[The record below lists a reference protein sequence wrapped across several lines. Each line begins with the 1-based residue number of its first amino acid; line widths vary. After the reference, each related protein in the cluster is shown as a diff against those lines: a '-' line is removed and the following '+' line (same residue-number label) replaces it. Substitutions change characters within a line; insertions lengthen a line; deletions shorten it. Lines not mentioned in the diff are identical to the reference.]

1 MLQAN
6 APVQLVTPFAQGAT
20 GSLIN
25 AVPLVPYGGQPAGQT
40 AYSTG
45 FTITNFT
52 PIASG
57 GIPPWGAD
65 MNGLLNAATLA
76 QIYLQAG
83 YVYPFNATFS
93 SGVGGYPNGAR
104 VAYANGLG
112 TWISTADSNTT
123 NPDTTAN
130 ANWVPAPVNRGVSTV
145 TGITGG
151 TVTLTK
157 NELGAPLILLEGT
170 LTSNATVV
178 LGLPVGATYTIQNL
192 TTGAFTLTVGGT
204 TGSTITLTQGSANG
218 QTCYCDGTNWYT
230 SSFSGAGIYLPIA
243 GTAVAANKL
252 ATARTISATG
262 AVVWSVTFD
271 GSANV
276 TAAAT
281 LGASGV
287 TAGTY
292 GSSTQV
298 PQLTVGTDGRITGV
312 TNVTVSV
319 TSVFGRTGA
328 VVLTTADL
336 NGLGAINLTSNL
348 TVNPSTAPA
357 PTTAGKGSSSLAY
370 QAAGAFGGGYA
381 LNDGGGPAYW
391 GIYDNAGV
399 LTFGLATTA
408 TAALVPAVTMSATGI
423 VLAGVSGSNTTI
435 ALVNPGVRQFNIIV
449 NPSGSLSFND
459 ATAALTRM
467 SINSG
472 GAVAVGSTAMTSAS
486 LTVTT
491 SGATYTGSFTDTGT
505 NGAGVGLFGNGSTTP
520 NKYLRCTGGA
530 LQVVNNAYSA
540 VIWSLSDA
548 GAMSC
553 ATGTF
558 TSSDATLKHAITPVE
573 PRPFHRLPRAMVAFT
588 WNDEALGKGLGTI
601 AQDWLTMEPLYVARW
616 NRSPDQ
622 ATPDWRLTVDKA
634 SIAYEQAMWGGRAI
648 DGHEDRLT
656 ILERQV
662 MALLAAR

>member
-6 APVQLVTPFAQGAT
+6 APVQLITPFAQGAT

-123 NPDTTAN
+123 NPDTSAN
-130 ANWVPAPVNRGVSTV
+130 ANWVPSPVNRGVSTV

-157 NELGAPLILLEGT
+157 NELGAPLILLEGA

-218 QTCYCDGTNWYT
+218 QTCYCDGMNWYT

-276 TAAAT
+276 SAAAT
-281 LGASGV
+281 LGTSGV

-298 PQLTVGTDGRITGV
+298 PQFTVGTDGRITGV

-328 VVLTTADL
+328 VVLTTADVTAL
-336 NGLGAINLTSNL
+336 GALIQTSLQATSAVTPATAGSYVQWNRSSGTGETDYVNNHGLGAGGWFWYDTSGAGTTLTQAMSLSATGTL
-348 TVNPSTAPA
+348 TVAGGLFVSPS
-357 PTTAGKGSSSLAY
+357 G
-370 QAAGAFGGGYA
+370 AA
-381 LNDGGGPAYW
+381 LC
-391 GIYDNAGV
+391 
-399 LTFGLATTA
+399 A
-408 TAALVPAVTMSATGI
+408 TAASV
-423 VLAGVSGSNTTI
+423 
-435 ALVNPGVRQFNIIV
+435 ALRPN
-449 NPSGSLSFND
+449 
-459 ATAALTRM
+459 
-467 SINSG
+467 
-472 GAVAVGSTAMTSAS
+472 GAGSTAGQLIVNTVG
-486 LTVTT
+486 TVTCGTATSSAGMNVTSSGST
-491 SGATYTGSFTDTGT
+491 SGISLTDTGA
-505 NGAGVGLFGNGSTTP
+505 NGANFLLNGSGGTTP
-520 NKYLRCTGGA
+520 NKTIRASGGS
-530 LQVVNNAYSA
+530 LQVVNSAYSG
-540 VIWSLSDA
+540 VIATLTDA
-548 GAMSC
+548 GGLTC
-553 ATGTF
+553 ATGNF
-558 TSSDATLKHAITPVE
+558 TSSDENLKHTITPIE
-573 PRPFHRLPRAMVAFT
+573 PRPFHRLPRAMVSFL
-588 WNDEALGKGLGTI
+588 WNDPALGAGKGTI
-601 AQDWLTMEPLYVARW
+601 AQDLLGVEPLYVGSW
-616 NRSPDQ
+616 DVSTDPEHPDV
-622 ATPDWRLTVDKA
+622 RLTVDKA
-634 SIAYEQAMWGGRAI
+634 QLAYEQGIWNGRESDKHAARL
-648 DGHEDRLT
+648 EDHDERLAV
-656 ILERQV
+656 LERQV
-662 MALLAAR
+662 AVLLGTR